1 MMDRRKENR
10 TRFFCSAVAVSSA
23 AFCTNPIDVIKVR
36 LQLDNQLAGTK
47 NIFANRYYNGFFR
60 GGLLIVKEE
69 GIAGLYK
76 GVVPSVLRDGT
87 YSTFRL
93 GAYEP
98 VKGFLGASGPYSP
111 LWKKIV
117 AGATTGAVSSAICTP
132 TDLVKI
138 RMQGQGKLAPG
149 EKPRYSGTFAAFREI
164 AKREGILALWKGVG
178 PTVQRAAILTAAQI
192 PTYDHTKYMLIHRDL
207 MEEGLKIHL
216 VSAMFAGFVTAF
228 VTNPIDVI
236 KTRIMNE
243 NVHSQQQRIYTSSF
257 SSLMKIL
264 KTEGVLG
271 LYKGFIPNWLRL
283 GPHTV
288 ITFLIFEK
296 LRKTLGLKPV

>member
-1 MMDRRKENR
+1 MQMLTICENHFNLR
-10 TRFFCSAVAVSSA
+10 NAFRFFYNIS
-23 AFCTNPIDVIKVR
+23 
-36 LQLDNQLAGTK
+36 LAQGTK
-47 NIFANRYYNGFFR
+47 FSQHETVVHFF
-60 GGLLIVKEE
+60 
-69 GIAGLYK
+69 
-76 GVVPSVLRDGT
+76 
-87 YSTFRL
+87 
-93 GAYEP
+93 
-98 VKGFLGASGPYSP
+98 
-111 LWKKIV
+111 
-117 AGATTGAVSSAICTP
+117 
-132 TDLVKI
+132 
-138 RMQGQGKLAPG
+138 KLHILG

-164 AKREGILALWKGVG
+164 AKKEGILALWKGVG

-257 SSLMKIL
+257 SSFMKIL

-271 LYKGFIPNWLRL
+271 LYKGFFPNWLRL